1 MIPQRPIYWQ
11 IENTW
16 VFYILAAAATG
27 LLVMGVA
34 AHVRV
39 WLKSAPG
46 SRTDFSA
53 QALGQALLDV
63 FLGRTAFKGEPW
75 AGLMHFLIFWGF
87 VVLFIGT

>member
-1 MIPQRPIYWQ
+1 MTSHRPIYWQ

-16 VFYILAAAATG
+16 IFYALAALTGG
-27 LLVMGVA
+27 LLIIGVA
-34 AHVRV
+34 AHLRV

-63 FLGRTAFKGEPW
+63 FLGRTAF
-75 AGLMHFLIFWGF
+75 
-87 VVLFIGT
+87 